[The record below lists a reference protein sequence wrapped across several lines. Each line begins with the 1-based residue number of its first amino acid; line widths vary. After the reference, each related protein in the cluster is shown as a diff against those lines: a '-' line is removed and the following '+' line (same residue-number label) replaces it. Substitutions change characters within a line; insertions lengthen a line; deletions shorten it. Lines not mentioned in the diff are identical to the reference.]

1 MAEEIGS
8 LEIQIQ
14 AQATKANN
22 AIDKLITK
30 LDRLS
35 TSLGSI
41 NSSSLVGLANGVNR
55 LANSMQGM
63 NNVKTADFTRI
74 ATGVQKL
81 ANIDTASI
89 NRAASAMTQIGKAV
103 NGISVSTGASTQI
116 AELAK
121 GIAQL
126 GYKSSTQAI
135 ENIPKLAV
143 AMKQLMTTLSKAPT
157 VSQNLINMTN
167 ALAKLARTGSSSGK
181 AATSLANSL
190 NVFSKSASRAKT
202 SSFSLAAAFGKMY
215 ASYWLL
221 FRAFRKVKEMINLS
235 SALTEVQNVVDVTFG
250 NMASKVEEFSK
261 TSIQQLGM
269 SELAFKQYASR
280 FQAMGSAMGINPSL
294 IENAN
299 SFLSKQ
305 TDGYI
310 GLSDSMSDVSINL
323 TKLAADMASFYN
335 VEQSAVAEDLESI
348 FTGMTRPLRAYGLDL
363 TEATLKEWA
372 LKNGLDADIDSMSQA
387 QKTMLRYQYVLANT
401 GAAQNDF
408 ARTSGTWANQVR
420 ILTENFK
427 ALGTIIGSWFVN
439 ALKPLVRALNQAM
452 QYVIAF
458 AETVTNALG
467 SIFGWKFEVSGGG
480 VADDWSDSMDGFSD
494 SLGDAADNA
503 KKLNKQLRAFDE
515 LNVINQKDSS
525 GSGSGSG
532 AGAGGASGAQGQIVP
547 AETIFKDY
555 ESNIKTLEQ
564 LGNKIRD
571 SLIGAMESIDW
582 DSIYEGARNFGKG
595 LAEFLNGLISPELFG
610 ALGRTI
616 AGCINTAL
624 HFLDS
629 FGETFDFANF
639 GLSIAAGIN
648 EFMYAI
654 DWETALS
661 AARNWGTGIANAL
674 NTFLG
679 NTDFIAVG
687 ATVANA
693 LNTAIELAFSFGST
707 FDFAQ
712 VGVAIT
718 NSINGFFRTFDFA
731 KLAKTLNV
739 WVDGLGKAILA
750 ALGNLDVGAIVSGIS
765 EFIGNLELDTIAVIL
780 GALLIKKVIKVAF
793 TAIALNGIGRFISEQ
808 IGKTVA
814 KCIGE
819 DAALEGTGSIIATT
833 IKNSIK
839 SMGGISGMLT
849 MDMGTI
855 LGAGTAA
862 EIGLTIGTGIIG
874 GIVAAFAGWNF
885 GQWLNEQITGEEI
898 TQSFGEQMKEIKNS
912 FTDGSWK
919 DAIKLWGKDIS
930 DGLSAFG
937 DDVNRW
943 MESTFGEW
951 AGTTI
956 PEFFKGIGDTVDTYV
971 KPVFSKEYWNE
982 LWDNIKTTSSTKW
995 GEIKQWWE
1003 TSTFKQLWDEDIA
1016 PWFTEEQW
1024 SLQWDNIITAFNTKW
1039 EELKEWWNTS
1049 TLCVW
1054 WEEDVSPWFEVSDW
1068 SVLWDNVKEAFST
1081 KWNEIK
1087 TWWNNTAISQWWN
1100 NDVLPNFTKNK
1111 WEGAIKGIKE
1121 AFESTWEGAIASIKQ
1136 IWNKFANWLNEKLT
1150 WTIDPINIMGQTVFS
1165 GTTIKLGKIPTFE
1178 VGGFPED
1185 GLFMA
1190 NHSELVGQFSN
1201 GKTAVA
1207 NNEQIIE
1214 GIRRAAYEGMK
1225 QALAESNGANVTF
1238 KVEGDPNGIFK
1249 VVQEESDSYFRRT
1262 GNGAFAY

>member
-74 ATGVQKL
+74 ATGVKKL

-135 ENIPKLAV
+135 ENIPKLAT
-143 AMKQLMTTLSKAPT
+143 AMQGLMTTLSKAPT

-181 AATSLANSL
+181 AANSLASSL
-190 NVFSKSASRAKT
+190 NFFSNSANRAKT
-202 SSFSLAAAFGKMY
+202 SSFSLAAAFGKLY

-221 FRAFRKVKEMINLS
+221 FRAFGKVKEMITLS
-235 SALTEVQNVVDVTFG
+235 SSLTEVQNVVDVTFG

-372 LKNGLDADIDSMSQA
+372 MKNGLDANIDSMTQA
-387 QKTMLRYQYVLANT
+387 EKTMLRYQYVLANT
-401 GAAQNDF
+401 GAAQGDF
-408 ARTSGTWANQVR
+408 ARTSDTWANQIR

-439 ALKPLVRALNQAM
+439 ALKPFVRALNQAM

-480 VADDWSDSMDGFSD
+480 VADDWSDSMEDYSD

-515 LNVINQKDSS
+515 LNVISQKDSS

-532 AGAGGASGAQGQIVP
+532 TETGGASGAQGQIVP

-555 ESNIKTLEQ
+555 ESNIKNLEQ

-571 SLIGAMESIDW
+571 SLIGAL
-582 DSIYEGARNFGKG
+582 DSIQWENVFEKARNFGTG
-595 LAEFLNGLISPELFG
+595 LADFLNGLLAYDGEGRTLFG
-610 ALGRTI
+610 KVAKTLANTLNTIVYAAQSFATKFDFYQFGVNLGDAL
-616 AGCINTAL
+616 NN
-624 HFLDS
+624 F
-629 FGETFDFANF
+629 FETFDFK
-639 GLSIAAGIN
+639 AA
-648 EFMYAI
+648 A
-654 DWETALS
+654 D
-661 AARNWGTGIANAL
+661 
-674 NTFLG
+674 
-679 NTDFIAVG
+679 
-687 ATVANA
+687 
-693 LNTAIELAFSFGST
+693 
-707 FDFAQ
+707 
-712 VGVAIT
+712 
-718 NSINGFFRTFDFA
+718 
-731 KLAKTLNV
+731 TLNK
-739 WVDGLGKAILA
+739 WVDGLKETIKGFIDTADW
-750 ALGNLDVGAIVSGIS
+750 GTVWQGIKDFFG
-765 EFIGNLELDTIAVIL
+765 ELELDTVAVII
-780 GALLIKKVIKVAF
+780 GSVLIKRFGAIKIGSAALRWFGQNLANELKTYWGEHNGLSLTMFIKTLGIDLGNFVIANPENWAHLWALFEDNILKGTIFDTNTWDGLPAKVDDAIDNAIDTVGNFLVNAMKETLSVLFNWNETKSLFEQAKESFSKGGVYILEGIAEGFAGAIAFVLEPIKDLF
-793 TAIALNGIGRFISEQ
+793 TAIYNGICSVFGIHSPAEEMKPLGENIFLGIMEGFTSMFDTFTEKISE
-808 IGKTVA
+808 
-814 KCIGE
+814 
-819 DAALEGTGSIIATT
+819 
-833 IKNSIK
+833 
-839 SMGGISGMLT
+839 
-849 MDMGTI
+849 
-855 LGAGTAA
+855 
-862 EIGLTIGTGIIG
+862 
-874 GIVAAFAGWNF
+874 FW
-885 GQWLNEQITGEEI
+885 
-898 TQSFGEQMKEIKNS
+898 
-912 FTDGSWK
+912 
-919 DAIKLWGKDIS
+919 
-930 DGLSAFG
+930 
-937 DDVNRW
+937 
-943 MESTFGEW
+943 ES
-951 AGTTI
+951 
-956 PEFFKGIGDTVDTYV
+956 Y
-971 KPVFSKEYWNE
+971 
-982 LWDNIKTTSSTKW
+982 
-995 GEIKQWWE
+995 
-1003 TSTFKQLWDEDIA
+1003 
-1016 PWFTEEQW
+1016 
-1024 SLQWDNIITAFNTKW
+1024 
-1039 EELKEWWNTS
+1039 
-1049 TLCVW
+1049 
-1054 WEEDVSPWFEVSDW
+1054 VSPWFSLEKWTELLGNILIAAQTKWAEITEWWNGTAIVTWWDE
-1068 SVLWDNVKEAFST
+1068 SVAPWFSLEKWLELLENMKLSFST
-1081 KWNEIK
+1081 KWTETSTQWGTNIT
-1087 TWWNNTAISQWWN
+1087 TWWDKHVSPWFTKKKWD
-1100 NDVLPNFTKNK
+1100 DVLSKIPQSFKDAFKAAAN
-1111 WEGAIKGIKE
+1111 GAIGFLNNVIGGIE
-1121 AFESTWEGAIASIKQ
+1121 DMVNNAIQALSKM
-1136 IWNKFANWLNEKLT
+1136 ANL
-1150 WTIDPINIMGQTVFS
+1150 IN
-1165 GTTIKLGKIPTFE
+1165 KIPNVNIQFDAPHISFPKIPQFE

-1190 NHSELVGQFSN
+1190 NHNELVGQFSN

-1225 QALAESNGANVTF
+1225 QALAESNGTNVTF

>member
-30 LDRLS
+30 LDKLS

-81 ANIDTASI
+81 AQIDTASI
-89 NRAASAMTQIGKAV
+89 NRAASAMTQISKAV
-103 NGISVSTGASTQI
+103 NGISVGTGASTQI

-135 ENIPKLAV
+135 ENIPKLAT
-143 AMKQLMTTLSKAPT
+143 AMQGLMTTLSKAPT

-190 NVFSKSASRAKT
+190 NVFSNSASRAKT
-202 SSFSLAAAFGKMY
+202 SSFSLAVAFGKLY
-215 ASYWLL
+215 ASYWIL
-221 FRAFRKVKEMINLS
+221 FRAFGKVKEMINLS

-250 NMASKVEEFSK
+250 NMASKVEEFAK

-401 GAAQNDF
+401 GAAQGDF
-408 ARTSGTWANQVR
+408 ARTADTWANQIR

-439 ALKPLVRALNQAM
+439 ALKPFVRALNQAM

-480 VADDWSDSMDGFSD
+480 VADDWSDSMEDYSD

-515 LNVINQKDSS
+515 LNVISQKDSS

-532 AGAGGASGAQGQIVP
+532 AGAGGASGVQGQIVP

-571 SLIGAMESIDW
+571 SLIGVMDDINW
-582 DSIYEGARNFGKG
+582 DSTFEKAREFGTG
-595 LAEFLNGLISPELFG
+595 LADFLNGLLDYDKDGKTLFEKVAHTLANTLNTIVYG
-610 ALGRTI
+610 AQAFATNFDFYQFGVNLGSGLNEFF
-616 AGCINTAL
+616 A
-624 HFLDS
+624 
-629 FGETFDFANF
+629 TFDFVAAADTLNKF
-639 GLSIAAGIN
+639 VDGIEEAVAGFLDTVTWSSILEKAG
-648 EFMYAI
+648 E
-654 DWETALS
+654 
-661 AARNWGTGIANAL
+661 
-674 NTFLG
+674 FLG
-679 NTDFIAVG
+679 
-687 ATVANA
+687 
-693 LNTAIELAFSFGST
+693 E
-707 FDFAQ
+707 
-712 VGVAIT
+712 
-718 NSINGFFRTFDFA
+718 
-731 KLAKTLNV
+731 
-739 WVDGLGKAILA
+739 
-750 ALGNLDVGAIVSGIS
+750 
-765 EFIGNLELDTIAVIL
+765 LELDTIAVIVGSL
-780 GALLIKKVIKVAF
+780 VIKKILQTHIIGTALSGAASTIASAIGASVT
-793 TAIALNGIGRFISEQ
+793 TAIANAGGLSGLL
-808 IGKTVA
+808 TL
-814 KCIGE
+814 
-819 DAALEGTGSIIATT
+819 DMAALVGETGFATAGLLA
-833 IKNSIK
+833 
-839 SMGGISGMLT
+839 GG
-849 MDMGTI
+849 
-855 LGAGTAA
+855 A
-862 EIGLTIGTGIIG
+862 IIG

-885 GQWLNEQITGEEI
+885 GQFLNEQITGEEI
-898 TQSFGEQMKEIKNS
+898 DLSFTEQMKEIKNS

-919 DAIKLWGKDIS
+919 GALELWGNDIS
-930 DGLSAFG
+930 DGLSAIGHDVNKWMEDTFG
-937 DDVNRW
+937 D
-943 MESTFGEW
+943 W
-951 AGTTI
+951 AGTT
-956 PEFFKGIGDTVDTYV
+956 FTDLFDG
-971 KPVFSKEYWNE
+971 
-982 LWDNIKTTSSTKW
+982 
-995 GEIKQWWE
+995 IKQWWNIDVVGALALWGKDIDAWFNENVIPWFTIEKWSELLNNALLAAQTKWAEITEWWNGTAIVTWWDESVAPWFSLEKWLELLENIKTSFSTKWTE
-1003 TSTFKQLWDEDIA
+1003 TSTQWATNITTWWD
-1016 PWFTEEQW
+1016 
-1024 SLQWDNIITAFNTKW
+1024 KH
-1039 EELKEWWNTS
+1039 
-1049 TLCVW
+1049 
-1054 WEEDVSPWFEVSDW
+1054 VSPWFTKKKWDD
-1068 SVLWDNVKEAFST
+1068 VLAKIPEAF
-1081 KWNEIK
+1081 
-1087 TWWNNTAISQWWN
+1087 
-1100 NDVLPNFTKNK
+1100 KNAFK
-1111 WEGAIKGIKE
+1111 AAANGAIGFLNNVIGGVE
-1121 AFESTWEGAIASIKQ
+1121 DMVNNAIQALSKM
-1136 IWNKFANWLNEKLT
+1136 ANL
-1150 WTIDPINIMGQTVFS
+1150 IN
-1165 GTTIKLGKIPTFE
+1165 KIPNVNIQFDAPHISFPKIPQYA

-1207 NNEQIIE
+1207 NNEQIVD
-1214 GIRRAAYEGMK
+1214 GIKQGVKEAVSEMLAPYLAQIAKNTRETADKEFGITQDAVGEAAAKYSRE
-1225 QALAESNGANVTF
+1225 
-1238 KVEGDPNGIFK
+1238 
-1249 VVQEESDSYFRRT
+1249 YFDRT
-1262 GNGAFAY
+1262 GTGAFAY

>member
-8 LEIQIQ
+8 LEISIQ
-14 AQATKANN
+14 AKATKANE
-22 AIDKLITK
+22 AIEELITK

-81 ANIDTASI
+81 ADINTASI

-103 NGISVSTGASTQI
+103 NGISVGTGASTQI

-135 ENIPKLAV
+135 ENIPKLAT
-143 AMKQLMTTLSKAPT
+143 AMQGLMTTLSKAPT

-190 NVFSKSASRAKT
+190 NVFSNSANRAKT
-202 SSFSLAAAFGKMY
+202 SSFSLAAAFGKLY

-221 FRAFRKVKEMINLS
+221 FRAFGKVKEMINLS

-401 GAAQNDF
+401 GAAQGDF
-408 ARTSGTWANQVR
+408 ARTADTWANQIR

-439 ALKPLVRALNQAM
+439 ALKPFVRALNQAM

-467 SIFGWKFEVSGGG
+467 TIFGWKFEVSGGG
-480 VADDWSDSMDGFSD
+480 VADDWSDSMEDYSD
-494 SLGDAADNA
+494 SLGDAAGNA

-515 LNVINQKDSS
+515 LNVISQKDSS
-525 GSGSGSG
+525 GSGSGNG
-532 AGAGGASGAQGQIVP
+532 AGAGGASGVQGNLVQTD
-547 AETIFKDY
+547 TIFKDY

-571 SLIGAMESIDW
+571 SLIGAL
-582 DSIYEGARNFGKG
+582 DSIQWENVFEKARNFGTG
-595 LAEFLNGLISPELFG
+595 LADFLNGLLAYDGDGRTLFG
-610 ALGRTI
+610 KVAQTLANTLNTLVYAAQSFATEFDFYQFGVNLGDAL
-616 AGCINTAL
+616 NN
-624 HFLDS
+624 F
-629 FGETFDFANF
+629 FETFDFK
-639 GLSIAAGIN
+639 AA
-648 EFMYAI
+648 A
-654 DWETALS
+654 D
-661 AARNWGTGIANAL
+661 
-674 NTFLG
+674 
-679 NTDFIAVG
+679 
-687 ATVANA
+687 
-693 LNTAIELAFSFGST
+693 
-707 FDFAQ
+707 
-712 VGVAIT
+712 
-718 NSINGFFRTFDFA
+718 
-731 KLAKTLNV
+731 TLNK
-739 WVDGLGKAILA
+739 WVDGLKETIKGFIDTADW
-750 ALGNLDVGAIVSGIS
+750 GTVWQGIKDFFG
-765 EFIGNLELDTIAVIL
+765 ELELDTVAVIIGSLVLKKILKTNIL
-780 GALLIKKVIKVAF
+780 GTALSGAASTIASAIGASVT
-793 TAIALNGIGRFISEQ
+793 TAIANAGGLSGLL
-808 IGKTVA
+808 TL
-814 KCIGE
+814 
-819 DAALEGTGSIIATT
+819 DMAALVGETGFATAGLLA
-833 IKNSIK
+833 
-839 SMGGISGMLT
+839 GG
-849 MDMGTI
+849 
-855 LGAGTAA
+855 A
-862 EIGLTIGTGIIG
+862 IIG

-885 GQWLNEQITGEEI
+885 GQFLNEQITGEEI
-898 TQSFGEQMKEIKNS
+898 DLSFTEQMKEIKNS

-919 DAIKLWGKDIS
+919 GALELWGKDIS
-930 DGLSAFG
+930 DGLSAIGRDVNKWIEDTFG
-937 DDVNRW
+937 D
-943 MESTFGEW
+943 W
-951 AGTTI
+951 AGTT
-956 PEFFKGIGDTVDTYV
+956 FTDLFDG
-971 KPVFSKEYWNE
+971 
-982 LWDNIKTTSSTKW
+982 
-995 GEIKQWWE
+995 IKQWWDIDVVGALDLWGKDIDAWFNENVTPWFTIEKWSELLNNALLAAQTKWAEITEWWNGSAIVTWWDESVAPWFSLEKWLELLENIKTSFSTKWTE
-1003 TSTFKQLWDEDIA
+1003 TSTQWATNITTWWD
-1016 PWFTEEQW
+1016 
-1024 SLQWDNIITAFNTKW
+1024 KH
-1039 EELKEWWNTS
+1039 
-1049 TLCVW
+1049 
-1054 WEEDVSPWFEVSDW
+1054 VSPWFTKKKWDD
-1068 SVLWDNVKEAFST
+1068 VLAKIPEAF
-1081 KWNEIK
+1081 
-1087 TWWNNTAISQWWN
+1087 
-1100 NDVLPNFTKNK
+1100 KNAFK
-1111 WEGAIKGIKE
+1111 AAANGAIGFLNNVIGGIE
-1121 AFESTWEGAIASIKQ
+1121 DMVNNAIQALSKM
-1136 IWNKFANWLNEKLT
+1136 ANL
-1150 WTIDPINIMGQTVFS
+1150 IN
-1165 GTTIKLGKIPTFE
+1165 KIPNVNIQFDAPHISFPKIPQYA

-1207 NNEQIIE
+1207 NNEHIVDGIKQGVKEAVSEMLAPYLAQIAKNTRE
-1214 GIRRAAYEGMK
+1214 TADKEFGITQDAVGEAAAKYSRE
-1225 QALAESNGANVTF
+1225 
-1238 KVEGDPNGIFK
+1238 
-1249 VVQEESDSYFRRT
+1249 YFDRT
-1262 GNGAFAY
+1262 GTGAFAY